1 MDETIRSYRDLE
13 PWQKGME
20 LAERVH
26 GATAAFPAEGDE
38 LAGRMRDASITI
50 PAALSEAFALESSEH
65 LIGTVGP
72 LAELET
78 CLELAKRLGF
88 LAEDLADDLNAR
100 VEAIAQSIGS
110 VLEAVD
116 QDMEEGDG
124 DYPGR
129 SLPEPGHHYDDRGEP
144 QRGYGRGRPRGYDDD
159 CYEDHRREPPP
170 PPRRRDRGR
179 W

>member
-50 PAALSEAFALESSEH
+50 PAALSEAFALESSDH

-100 VEAIAQSIGS
+100 VEAIALSIGR
-110 VLEAVD
+110 VLETVD
-116 QDMEEGDG
+116 EDMEEDDG
-124 DYPGR
+124 DFPGR
-129 SLPEPGHHYDDRGEP
+129 SLPEYDRHYDDRCEP
-144 QRGYGRGRPRGYDDD
+144 PRREERPRGYDRDYYDD
-159 CYEDHRREPPP
+159 DHRREPPP
-170 PPRRRDRGR
+170 RPRRNRGR

>member
-20 LAERVH
+20 LAERMH
-26 GATAAFPAEGDE
+26 GATAAFPAEGEE

-50 PAALSEAFALESSEH
+50 PAALSEAFALESSGH

-78 CLELAKRLGF
+78 CIELAKRLGF

-100 VEAIAQSIGS
+100 VEAIALSIGR
-110 VLEAVD
+110 VLEMVD
-116 QDMEEGDG
+116 EDMEEDDG

-129 SLPEPGHHYDDRGEP
+129 PSPEHGNHYDDRCEP
-144 QRGYGRGRPRGYDDD
+144 PRRDERSRGYDRDYYD
-159 CYEDHRREPPP
+159 DHRREPPP
-170 PPRRRDRGR
+170 RPRRRDRGGR